1 LELHVPTFSELIV
14 ILLIVVVL
22 FGAAAL
28 PKIGKGLGDGIR
40 EFKKA
45 MKGEEEKNSPD
56 QEEEKKE

>member
-1 LELHVPTFSELIV
+1 MELHVPTFSELIV